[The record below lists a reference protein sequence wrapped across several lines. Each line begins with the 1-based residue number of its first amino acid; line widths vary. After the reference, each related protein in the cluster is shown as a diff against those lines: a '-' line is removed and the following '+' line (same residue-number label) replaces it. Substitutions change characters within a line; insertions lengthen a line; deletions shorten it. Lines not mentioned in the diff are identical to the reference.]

1 MWEAVVIFQG
11 TVRLDGAIDIK
22 LDYGLDSG
30 RQYNFAATVP
40 SCRYCRF
47 FYEMPSGWYFNFA
60 STVPSGRHFS
70 HCVKY
75 NLWNNSSSCKLIHW
89 MLVHMVNTFI
99 SMSIIRKVPSVFW
112 RCWLGGRKV
121 HLACKKWVVGCWHG
135 YLSRAS
141 CRLAYVPADVTATH
155 CLLLQ

>member
-75 NLWNNSSSCKLIHW
+75 NL
-89 MLVHMVNTFI
+89 
-99 SMSIIRKVPSVFW
+99 
-112 RCWLGGRKV
+112 
-121 HLACKKWVVGCWHG
+121 
-135 YLSRAS
+135 
-141 CRLAYVPADVTATH
+141 
-155 CLLLQ
+155 